1 MLPQEKEKKI
11 KPGNSNKNI
20 YDIILK
26 TSLDAEDEFKLFTYV
41 RKKNIKITMMIDQ
54 QARIW
59 GPVVYILFNLVF
71 GYAVSTH
78 PI

>member
-1 MLPQEKEKKI
+1 MSDKLPDLNYLTLLDSLVLTSYLFAGTATI
-11 KPGNSNKNI
+11 LSIIGNS
-20 YDIILK
+20 
-26 TSLDAEDEFKLFTYV
+26 YV
-41 RKKNIKITMMIDQ
+41 RKKNIKITMLIDQ